1 MTPDATAVLLS
12 RIQFG
17 FTVSFHI
24 IFPAFT
30 IGLGAWL
37 AVLEA
42 LHLRTGLPVYRRLFD
57 FWLRVFAV
65 AFGLGVVSGIV
76 MAFQFGS
83 NWSELSRRS
92 GPIQGPLL
100 AYESFTAFALEASF
114 FGVLIFGR
122 SRIPAWAYLASAVL
136 VAVGTSLSSF
146 WILVNNSWMQVPTG
160 FEMAPDG
167 SFSPTNWLDIVFNAV
182 VWVRFPHMI
191 LAAYVT
197 TAFCIA
203 ATGAWHLLRD
213 QHKPE
218 AQVMLRM
225 GLGLAA
231 VLVPAQMLFGHLTG
245 DYVVKHQPSKIA
257 AIEGRWNDEQ
267 PAGEVIIAWP
277 DETAA
282 KNLFELKLPPPFGS
296 LVDSA
301 SLSAKEVGL
310 NSMPREDWPPVAIP
324 FFTFRIMVGIAVLML
339 VLAWGGSWY
348 AWRGRLQEKRWL
360 LWPVFFSF
368 PLGFAAT
375 LAGWFTAEVG
385 RQPWTVFGQL
395 RTIDAVT
402 PFLKSQEVATSL
414 AVFGSVYALIFVFG
428 AFYIY
433 RLLRA
438 GPGPVTAAPI
448 GASNAKRPFA
458 VPGGSPQPSTIR
470 GSETSPSPTP
480 AE

>member
-1 MTPDATAVLLS
+1 MAPDMTAVLLS

-30 IGLGAWL
+30 IGLAAWL
-37 AVLEA
+37 AVLDGLNLA
-42 LHLRTGLPVYRRLFD
+42 TGREVYRTLFD
-57 FWLRVFAV
+57 FWLKIFGV

-92 GPIQGPLL
+92 GSIQGPLL

-122 SRIPAWAYLASAVL
+122 KRVPSLLYLASAVL
-136 VAVGTSLSSF
+136 VAFGTRLSSF

-160 FEMAPDG
+160 FETTPDG
-167 SFSPTNWLDIVFNAV
+167 LFVPTSWFDIIFNGV

-197 TAFCIA
+197 TAFCVA
-203 ATGAWHLLRD
+203 ATGAWHLLRGE
-213 QHKPE
+213 HREE
-218 AQVMLRM
+218 AGVMLRM

-231 VLVPAQMLFGHLTG
+231 VLVPAQIAFGHLNG

-257 AIEGRWNDEQ
+257 AIEGRWQDEQ
-267 PAGEVIIAWP
+267 PAGEVLLGWP
-277 DETAA
+277 DEDAGR
-282 KNLFELKLPPPFGS
+282 NWFEIRLPPPFGS
-296 LVDSA
+296 LIDSF
-301 SLSAKEVGL
+301 SFTAKEVGL
-310 NSMPREDWPPVAIP
+310 LSIPRENWPPVLIP
-324 FFTFRIMVGIAVLML
+324 FFAFRIMVGCALVML
-339 VLAWGGSWY
+339 ALAWGGSFFS
-348 AWRGRLQEKRWL
+348 WRDNLERKRWL
-360 LWPVFFSF
+360 LWPTFLSF
-368 PLGFAAT
+368 PLGFVAT
-375 LAGWFTAEVG
+375 LTGWLTAEVG

-395 RTIDAVT
+395 RTVDAVT
-402 PFLKSQEVATSL
+402 PTLQSREVATSL

-428 AFYIY
+428 AIYIY
-433 RLLRA
+433 VLLRA
-438 GPGPVTAAPI
+438 GPGPVNAVPQ
-448 GASNAKRPFA
+448 GATNAKRPLA
-458 VPGGSPQPSTIR
+458 VPGGRPLPG
-470 GSETSPSPTP
+470 GSSPTP